1 MISCH
6 RCRPPPIYFLS
17 VNPIALHQK
26 KRKRR
31 DIERE
36 RESGGESNRVLV
48 RCRFYDMKRKEK
60 EKGNSIYVDKRG
72 FDEI

>member
-17 VNPIALHQK
+17 VIPIALHQK
-26 KRKRR
+26 REKEET
-31 DIERE
+31 DRE
-36 RESGGESNRVLV
+36 RAIECSFVV
-48 RCRFYDMKRKEK
+48 AFYDMKRKEK
-60 EKGNSIYVDKRG
+60 ERENSIYVDKRG

>member
-17 VNPIALHQK
+17 VIPIALHQK
-26 KRKRR
+26 REKET
-31 DIERE
+31 DRE
-36 RESGGESNRVLV
+36 RRESNRVLV
-48 RCRFYDMKRKEK
+48 RRRFYDMKRKEK
-60 EKGNSIYVDKRG
+60 ERENSIYVDKRG

>member
-6 RCRPPPIYFLS
+6 RCRPPLIYFLS
-17 VNPIALHQK
+17 VIPIALHL
-26 KRKRR
+26 KREKTKRQG
-31 DIERE
+31 ERE
-36 RESGGESNRVLV
+36 WGESQRTLV

-60 EKGNSIYVDKRG
+60 ERENSIYVDKRG